1 MGAQNEHFR
10 RPGRHLEKTKVSI
23 ELIPL
28 VYLFFGFTRERKCIS
43 SLVYLK
49 LVLTET
55 LSDEVIQFLLFRR
68 QQAYLTGYVT
78 THQLL
83 CVIMENHHSC
93 VLEKYESERQNNRR
107 LICKY
112 LVQMLL
118 SISCSLWIFKMSKLY
133 Q

>member
-1 MGAQNEHFR
+1 MGAYNEHFR

-55 LSDEVIQFLLFRR
+55 LSDEVI
-68 QQAYLTGYVT
+68 
-78 THQLL
+78 
-83 CVIMENHHSC
+83 
-93 VLEKYESERQNNRR
+93 
-107 LICKY
+107 
-112 LVQMLL
+112 
-118 SISCSLWIFKMSKLY
+118 
-133 Q
+133 